1 MKITLSI
8 ISVAILASIFTTPVK
23 SNERL
28 QNYSN
33 EIEKLEKIEEEL
45 KCIKEELDIQ
55 RERKLLSYKD
65 QLSMLKEQNKKLICE
80 IKSKKVLIDSLQVKD
95 TLK

>member
-55 RERKLLSYKD
+55 RERKFLSYKN
-65 QLSMLKEQNKKLICE
+65 QFNELKEQNNKLISE
-80 IKSKKVLIDSLQVKD
+80 IKSKEVLIDSLQVKD

>member
-65 QLSMLKEQNKKLICE
+65 QLSILKEQNKKLICE